1 MLHTVHLFVVL
12 LVDSLPGTLAEAAGN
27 PSAWTRIREVLPD
40 PSVSTS
46 AQHQTTTA
54 QARDDVAPGFN
65 PKDALATATTSK
77 AVGDAASKYQDAYTD
92 EQMAKMRGP
101 DVDFDTKTGLGK
113 NQGVSELTG
122 YGNKSVGQ
130 TVIHTSRFVEKL
142 SEVTDDMNI
151 TGALSIKASMF
162 GGSGRGAYIDTN
174 KFEQSDLNFYISVKV
189 INQSVNF
196 KDALKY
202 QPVDSV
208 DKTNFVD
215 VFGDTFISG
224 FLEGGEFNALVS
236 MKILNSAKKNV
247 IAAEAKVALSVP
259 VVQVTAEG
267 RVNIAKSNINTNAET
282 TIQVSWSGGG
292 HIKDANEQW
301 DVDSLIRAASR
312 FPDLVAISPQRIYAI
327 LTKYDSLRSFIE
339 LKPPNATPLDYEN
352 AKLYTNSLMDSYMTY
367 KSLYQESGTAIFDV
381 QSGAKRFISPIA
393 GASSI
398 PASQDDF
405 DLTPFPPT
413 LVGLDQARREIRRQ
427 MSLIVK
433 EVKLLTNNPTLASDP
448 THKEPSQSPVSFQT
462 RLPKVEVPRIMSST
476 PLSGQEIVPDPVVE
490 DPGAPEL
497 FTRGGDLEG
506 NLTADETTKT
516 NSLTV
521 KQPSL
526 SRVIRMTAPVGDFSA
541 GSQFCFLDYLHE
553 DCLIHALKIEFS
565 GGACTALTTTY
576 TNGLVVVRGASSPL
590 STAFEISNFSG
601 DHLIAGSIEVGTPA
615 AGADTATCVT
625 SIKLYTNRGRSLI
638 ATAQENRII
647 TDTSARRDGV
657 EYSGLGATSWDSP
670 LISGFI
676 KGFWGRSN
684 EKRGN
689 GKIYRLG
696 FFWGDVV
703 TVSPAPHILISKN

>member
-1 MLHTVHLFVVL
+1 M
-12 LVDSLPGTLAEAAGN
+12 DSLPGTLAEAAGN
-27 PSAWTRIREVLPD
+27 PSAWTRIKEVLPN
-40 PSVSTS
+40 PSISTS
-46 AQHQTTTA
+46 MQPQTTVA
-54 QARDDVAPGFN
+54 QARDDVAPVFN
-65 PKDALATATTSK
+65 PKDTLAAATTSK

-92 EQMAKMRGP
+92 EQMATMRGP
-101 DVDFDTKTGLGK
+101 DVVFNTKTGLGK

-122 YGNKSVGQ
+122 YGTKSVSQ

-151 TGALSIKASMF
+151 TGALSIKAAIF

-202 QPVDSV
+202 QPLDSV
-208 DKTNFVD
+208 DKSNFVD

-247 IAAEAKVALSVP
+247 IAAEARVALSVP
-259 VVQVTAEG
+259 IVEVTAEG

-312 FPDLVAISPQRIYAI
+312 FPDLVARSPQRIYAM
-327 LTKYDSLRSFIE
+327 LSKYESLRSFLE
-339 LKPPNATPLDYEN
+339 LKPPNANPLDYEN

-367 KSLYQESGTAIFDV
+367 KSLYQECGTAIFDV
-381 QSGAKRFISPIA
+381 QSGAKRFISAIA
-393 GASSI
+393 GAAPI
-398 PASQDDF
+398 AASQDSSGF

-413 LVGLDQARREIRRQ
+413 LVGLDQARREIRHQ
-427 MSLIVK
+427 MNLIVK
-433 EVKLLTNNPTLASDP
+433 EVKLLTNNPVLASDP
-448 THKEPSQSPVSFQT
+448 THQEPSQSPVSFQA
-462 RLPKVEVPRIMSST
+462 RLPKAEVPRIMSST

-490 DPGAPEL
+490 DTGAPEL
-497 FTRGGDLEG
+497 FTREG
-506 NLTADETTKT
+506 SLTADETTKVS
-516 NSLTV
+516 SLTV

-526 SRVIRMTAPVGDFSA
+526 SRAIRMTAPVGDFSA
-541 GSQFCFLDYLHE
+541 GSQFCFLDFLRE
-553 DCLIHALKIEFS
+553 DCLIHALKVEFFQ
-565 GGACTALTTTY
+565 GACTALTTTY
-576 TNGLVVVRGASSPL
+576 TNGLVVVRGKSSPR

-601 DHLIAGSIEVGTPA
+601 DHLIAGSIEVGTPVT
-615 AGADTATCVT
+615 GADTAKCVT

-638 ATAQENRII
+638 ATANEDRFI
-647 TDTSARRDGV
+647 TGTSARRDGI
-657 EYSGLGATSWDSP
+657 EYSGLSTTSWDSP

-684 EKRGN
+684 ENRDN
-689 GKIYRLG
+689 GRIYRLG

-703 TVSPAPHILISKN
+703 PVSPAPHILVM